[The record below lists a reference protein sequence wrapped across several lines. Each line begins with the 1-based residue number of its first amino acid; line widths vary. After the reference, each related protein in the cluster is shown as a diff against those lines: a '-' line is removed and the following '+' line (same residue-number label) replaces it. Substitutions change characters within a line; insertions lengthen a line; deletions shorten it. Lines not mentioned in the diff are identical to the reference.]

1 MRIHEKTLR
10 HWALFGYRLGR
21 MNFLWDRAIPETREA
36 FYPALEELQE
46 TIGNEFEPKY
56 DSYSKFCNSI
66 LSYYADKDTEIVS
79 CILIGICAQ
88 RYQLSLALHN
98 PDRQKEYR
106 ELARSVLDA
115 ISSETVPDKDFLF
128 SAIVMSKDAAF
139 FALCNKIMDA
149 LNAMYDDNGNPEPS
163 SENRAIESFTNRYM
177 FISYSSKD
185 AESAKIVKGYLEK
198 NGINAWIAPDSIPIG
213 SEYTQVIVDAI
224 EKSSG
229 VILILSG
236 NSQNSPWVP
245 KELDIAITSEKV
257 IFPIRI
263 DDAVLNNKMRFRLSN
278 SQITDA
284 MGQLEKKLPVII
296 EAIKS
301 SVPDFEQ

>member
-1 MRIHEKTLR
+1 
-10 HWALFGYRLGR
+10 
-21 MNFLWDRAIPETREA
+21 
-36 FYPALEELQE
+36 
-46 TIGNEFEPKY
+46 
-56 DSYSKFCNSI
+56 
-66 LSYYADKDTEIVS
+66 
-79 CILIGICAQ
+79 
-88 RYQLSLALHN
+88 
-98 PDRQKEYR
+98 
-106 ELARSVLDA
+106 
-115 ISSETVPDKDFLF
+115 
-128 SAIVMSKDAAF
+128 
-139 FALCNKIMDA
+139 
-149 LNAMYDDNGNPEPS
+149 
-163 SENRAIESFTNRYM
+163 M